1 MIMLSGSLRQSAGC
15 GRPFHATSSAL
26 GGTNPRHRRFPQNG
40 RRPMAA
46 HASHFS
52 RLDPIEI
59 AMIAASI
66 GLVTLVAVIF

>member
-1 MIMLSGSLRQSAGC
+1 
-15 GRPFHATSSAL
+15 
-26 GGTNPRHRRFPQNG
+26 
-40 RRPMAA
+40 MAA
-46 HASHFS
+46 HASHLS